1 MKKTLSLLIAVFL
14 LLSLPSAAFAGGFK
28 TPGNSLVPGTISIGE
43 APAYIDPAKPVVVF
57 VQGLTNDST
66 VWYNENDMYSRALAA
81 GYETAFVELNDS
93 GGTPKSYWDNGE
105 MLAGQLEEI
114 SAHFGGKKLVIVAF
128 SKGGV
133 DTQVAL
139 IHEGKYPLVSNVITL
154 SSPHYG
160 SELANLANS
169 TSLGWLASLIGQ
181 NSEGTQSLQTGTMNY
196 FRSIT
201 DNRFEASQ
209 NSYFSLAGTRTGP
222 LFSAYWFGS
231 GFISGPND
239 GVVSVASAQLPYGR
253 SLAVGNWNHG
263 EVNKG
268 YNTLSIFQPYLTT
281 QRAAAFSDFSAMEA
295 REDETGPL
303 DTLIRGGA
311 QDGKA
316 SESFY
321 VEDEA
326 ESLVINWMS
335 ATPHNTV
342 TLKSPKGPARDY
354 EVTAD
359 EDDTMFFDGAYH
371 HTIEVSDPEAGKW
384 IAETVTEEESA
395 YALMVTFQ
403 STLNDQL
410 ALEPA
415 GNKRSWALE
424 ANLGLRNKAQRHAEI
439 EMFSE
444 IGFIPGNGKGNQRSG
459 QQMRTFKQSGKSVT
473 IPSEEGTYN
482 MTVEVEGTTPSGQKF
497 QRTVIESVFVDKEG
511 FAY

>member
-1 MKKTLSLLIAVFL
+1 MKKTLSLFIAVFL

-43 APAYIDPAKPVVVF
+43 APAYIDPAKPAIVF

-66 VWYNENDMYSRALAA
+66 VWYNENDMYSRAVAA

-93 GGTPKSYWDNGE
+93 GGTPKGYWDNGA

-160 SELANLANS
+160 SELADLANS

-201 DNRFEASQ
+201 DSRFEVGQ
-209 NSYFSLAGTRTGP
+209 NSYLSLAGTRTGP

-239 GVVSVASAQLPYGR
+239 GVVSVASSQLPYSR

-263 EVNKG
+263 EINKG

-281 QRAAAFSDFSAMEA
+281 QRAAAFSAFSTMEA
-295 REDETGPL
+295 KEEEIQPL
-303 DTLIRGGA
+303 DTLLRGGE
-311 QDGKA
+311 QNGKA

-335 ATPHNTV
+335 ATPHETV
-342 TLKSPKGPARDY
+342 TLKAPQGPARDY

-359 EDDTMFFDGAYH
+359 EDDTMFFNGAYH
-371 HTIEVSDPEAGKW
+371 HTIEITDPAAGKW
-384 IAETVTEEESA
+384 SAETVTDQASA
-395 YALMVTFQ
+395 YALMVTFT
-403 STLNDQL
+403 SGFNDQL
-410 ALEPA
+410 ALEPSD
-415 GNKRSWALE
+415 NKRSWALKT
-424 ANLGLRNKAQRHAEI
+424 NPGFRNKAQLPADI
-439 EMFSE
+439 QMFSE
-444 IGFIPGNGKGNQRSG
+444 IGFTAGDGKENRGIG
-459 QQMRTFKQSGKSVT
+459 QQRRTFKQSGKAVT

-482 MTVEVEGTTPSGQKF
+482 MTVEVEGTTPAGDKF
-497 QRTVIESVFVDKEG
+497 QRTVIETVFVDEEG
-511 FAY
+511 VAY